1 MPFLFIYFRKM
12 KKSDFGVIAVLY
24 LVGIAFL
31 VMTLKLPTG
40 AMRYP
45 LFLTVVFLALV
56 SIYLIY
62 QVLHYIKTREI
73 VDDLKQK
80 FQDFQAVQFFGVCA
94 FCVIY
99 LILIQKLG
107 YYLSSVLF
115 MLGCML
121 FLRVKPLFVVLST
134 AILMGIIYGV
144 FTVFLKVPLSVGLIF
159 G

>member
-24 LVGIAFL
+24 LIGIAFL
-31 VMTLKLPTG
+31 VMTLELPKG

-56 SIYLIY
+56 SIYLIQ
-62 QVLHYIKTREI
+62 QVLHYIKTRKI

-107 YYLSSVLF
+107 Y
-115 MLGCML
+115 
-121 FLRVKPLFVVLST
+121 
-134 AILMGIIYGV
+134 
-144 FTVFLKVPLSVGLIF
+144 
-159 G
+159 

>member
-45 LFLTVVFLALV
+45 LFLALV
-56 SIYLIY
+56 SIYLIQ

>member
-56 SIYLIY
+56 SIYLIQ

-99 LILIQKLG
+99 LILIQ
-107 YYLSSVLF
+107 
-115 MLGCML
+115 
-121 FLRVKPLFVVLST
+121 
-134 AILMGIIYGV
+134 
-144 FTVFLKVPLSVGLIF
+144 
-159 G
+159 